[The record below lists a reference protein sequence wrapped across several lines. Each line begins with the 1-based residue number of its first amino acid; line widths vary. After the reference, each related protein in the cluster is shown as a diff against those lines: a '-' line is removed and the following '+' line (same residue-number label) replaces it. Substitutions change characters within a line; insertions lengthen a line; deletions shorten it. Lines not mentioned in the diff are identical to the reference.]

1 MHGLKQLP
9 YLTSISN
16 PIEMIFTEEFWTL
29 AISLTGG
36 LQCVLLS
43 LSFLLLK
50 KGNLFSH
57 RLFAALMFLVGLRL
71 FKSAWYVYAGDQM
84 PLFWINIGFAA
95 HLAAGPLLVQY
106 VRTTIHAKAYSWT
119 WHLHFLPSLIILLGM
134 YSWSLD
140 GFWYRGGYHLLLISS
155 MAYWLYALVLLQ
167 PFSQQKA
174 LFSTAEKRWFYSL
187 LFMMGSFFLVYAA
200 NYFWGLLPYS
210 KAPIIYALALFPL
223 SISAWRSY
231 DLLTLS
237 KQQIPVQKYQN
248 IEIPTKTIAL
258 YKQKIVDYIQVEQP
272 YLQGGYTIKQFSEA
286 LNIPSHLISWILS
299 QHLHTNFTSLLNQ
312 HRVDYACQ
320 LLDDRKYDHYSIAG
334 IAFEAGFN
342 SLSVFN
348 QNFKRRKEITPSAYR
363 KRASS

>member
-1 MHGLKQLP
+1 MI
-9 YLTSISN
+9 LTQ
-16 PIEMIFTEEFWTL
+16 EFWTL

-50 KGNLFSH
+50 KGNTFSH

-71 FKSAWYVYAGDQM
+71 FKSAWYVYAGDHM

-106 VRTTIHAKAYSWT
+106 IRTAIPPKAYSWT
-119 WHLHFLPSLIILLGM
+119 WNLHFIPSLIILLGM
-134 YSWSLD
+134 QNWSLEA
-140 GFWYRGGYHLLLISS
+140 FWYRGGYHMLLISS
-155 MAYWLYALVLLQ
+155 IVYWLYALVLLK
-167 PFSQQKA
+167 PFSQQEVV
-174 LFSTAEKRWFYSL
+174 LSRGQKRWFYSL

-210 KAPIIYALALFPL
+210 KAPVIYALALFPL

-231 DLLTLS
+231 DLLTLPK
-237 KQQIPVQKYQN
+237 KQPDIQKYQN
-248 IEIPTKTIAL
+248 IEIPAKTIQL
-258 YKQKIVDYIQVEQP
+258 YKKKITTYIQTEQP
-272 YLQGGYTIKQFSEA
+272 YLEGGYTIKQLSEA
-286 LNIPSHLISWILS
+286 LNIPSHLISWILN

-312 HRVDYACQ
+312 HRTEYACR
-320 LLDDRKYDHYSIAG
+320 LLDDVNYDHYSIAG
-334 IAFEAGFN
+334 IAFDAGFN

-348 QNFKRRKEITPSAYR
+348 QNFKRRKGITPSAYR
-363 KRASS
+363 KKV